1 MRKAIVSL
9 VAALAVTALA
19 APAAGAAA
27 RSGVTISQAR
37 IVTKGV
43 ARMTAA
49 VLPGREKVRG
59 GRCRRAR
66 TGAVTCPF
74 TLEARGHTPLACTA
88 QVTVA
93 RRRWGGLRIPTTTPL
108 CGPRGLAPPV
118 QDGPGG
124 VPPDQLVMPTL
135 PEGETGLIAPP
146 TPDQQSPPG
155 GPQDPV
161 GTGPQ
166 S

>member
-19 APAAGAAA
+19 APAAGAAG
-27 RSGVTISQAR
+27 RPGVSISQAR
-37 IVTKGV
+37 KVTK
-43 ARMTAA
+43 ALAQMAA
-49 VLPGREKVRG
+49 AGLPGREKVRV
-59 GRCRRAR
+59 GRCRRGRA
-66 TGAVTCPF
+66 GSVTCPF
-74 TLEARGHTPLACTA
+74 TLETRGRTPMACTA
-88 QVTVA
+88 KVTVA
-93 RRRWGGLRIPTTTPL
+93 RRPSGRLRITTTTPL
-108 CGPRGLAPPV
+108 CGSLTLAPPP

-135 PEGETGLIAPP
+135 PDGETGLIAPP
-146 TPDQQSPPG
+146 TPDQPSPPG
-155 GPQDPV
+155 GPQDPI

>member
-37 IVTKGV
+37 TVTKGV

-49 VLPGREKVRG
+49 ALPGREKVRV
-59 GRCRRAR
+59 GRCRRGRA
-66 TGAVTCPF
+66 GAVTCPF
-74 TLEARGHTPLACTA
+74 TLEAPGRTPVACTA

-93 RRRWGGLRIPTTTPL
+93 RRPSGRLRITTTTPL
-108 CGPRGLAPPV
+108 CGSLTLAPPAD
-118 QDGPGG
+118 DGPGG

-146 TPDQQSPPG
+146 TPDQQNPPS

-166 S
+166 F

>member
-43 ARMTAA
+43 ARMAA
-49 VLPGREKVRG
+49 AALPGREKVRV
-59 GRCRRAR
+59 GRCRRGR
-66 TGAVTCPF
+66 KGAVTCPF
-74 TLEARGHTPLACTA
+74 TLDARGRTPLSCTA

-93 RRRWGGLRIPTTTPL
+93 RRPSGRLRITTSTPL
-108 CGPRGLAPPV
+108 CGSVALAPPS

-124 VPPDQLVMPTL
+124 VPPDQLVMPTM
-135 PEGETGLIAPP
+135 PEGETGLLAPP
-146 TPDQQSPPG
+146 TPDQESPPA
-155 GPQDPV
+155 GPHDPI

>member
-19 APAAGAAA
+19 APAAGAAG
-27 RSGVTISQAR
+27 RSGVSISEAR
-37 IVTKGV
+37 TVTKGV
-43 ARMTAA
+43 ARITAA
-49 VLPGREKVRG
+49 SLPGREKVRV
-59 GRCRRAR
+59 GRCRRGR
-66 TGAVTCPF
+66 KGSVTCPF
-74 TLEARGHTPLACTA
+74 TLKTRGRTPMACTA

-93 RRRWGGLRIPTTTPL
+93 RRRSGRLRITTTTPL
-108 CGPRGLAPPV
+108 CGSLTLAPPP

-135 PEGETGLIAPP
+135 PEGDTGLLAPP

-155 GPQDPV
+155 GPHDPV